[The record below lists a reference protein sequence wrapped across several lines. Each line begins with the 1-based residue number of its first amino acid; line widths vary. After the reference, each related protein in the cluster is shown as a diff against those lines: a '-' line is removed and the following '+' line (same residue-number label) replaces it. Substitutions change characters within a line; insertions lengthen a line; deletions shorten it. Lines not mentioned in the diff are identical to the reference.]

1 MDINKNQQTNTFHKG
16 MDTDT
21 SDVLLGS
28 DQYRYAQ
35 NLRITVDGSGSNGEL
50 HTIKGTE
57 PFNTEFETGEQVL
70 AFSTIRN
77 LCVAIL
83 YKKYKENEQDEEYKR
98 VWRIVKWNP
107 EEENSF
113 VTVFGPSSKKIW
125 DGDDPTLK
133 TLSTVLRWESE
144 KNVKYYIATGVT
156 EIMSINI
163 GEQDSYPFAVD
174 TENPN
179 ADITIDNV
187 YDNAFQYQGDG
198 LPLMTVEIS
207 NRSGSLKPAM
217 VQYAYRLYIQ
227 NGAASDMSPLTKPIY
242 LVKNDHEGYAQVDT
256 TSRAIDISFP
266 QTQITGNLYIQIYR
280 INYQQNGQ
288 LPVVD
293 IIADQPFVSE
303 FDITDTGQSVQS
315 VSAAEFLS
323 ELDTHII
330 PKMIESKGDILYA
343 ANIKDG
349 MSETM
354 ELFTNFDARSYSTG
368 NMYNGNLI
376 FTKTNGAYTQ
386 PNSFDN
392 IEQNGLTHRQFTG
405 NGIATWDNDYWD
417 KIITGGG
424 NVHMDSMTFS
434 REMIAD
440 SLENDDAVYIRI
452 VNPRETEKET
462 LEQEISALRLQIGVL
477 RAFSS
482 TSSSS
487 DPDPQQLEELQTLET
502 TLQTK
507 EDDLGQLK
515 RYELFLIQTNYS
527 YLDGS
532 NRVSNSVIS
541 YSLLSS
547 GDNITPTIKAEES
560 SIPETTDVIVESY
573 TIIPYDDFLAQNQS
587 TVYDYYLGTDEV
599 YYNGIGKYIK
609 WRYVVDDNDNPKY
622 RAGEVYR
629 FGIVLYDEHGK
640 AAPVKWIADI
650 MIPDY
655 YNPNGG
661 EDNLYYNYHVGI
673 EFYVDIP
680 KQLKCSAYDI
690 VRCDRDFSSRY
701 SMFQGIVG
709 FTTCSDTSDSTCFN
723 PGFFTLDTVLTTHTA
738 IVSYKTHRSVGTEQ
752 ETTTTYIS
760 NKWWTGSCKSEDR
773 YKPFKVKRD
782 LLMFACPEYCYNHT
796 QVTDL
801 LNSRSDFELQIIDRR
816 DVSCISGQ
824 SKIDENL
831 TGFLDEQENYLS
843 NDYSVNV
850 KSSVI
855 LSSVYLRDDAR
866 YWVHSP
872 ALNILDNH
880 PNSLNYAGLGFKI
893 GTVGEDSNGR
903 LDLTA
908 DNDLQNN
915 DKFLEL
921 NAGFVALQ
929 SRSDAYS
936 DFDATVDTQ
945 IDEGTWDPHVPQ
957 AWREQYDSTA
967 NRVCTF
973 FNWFGYWGPNT
984 DRDNENN
991 WHIYSSTVLKE
1002 QNGVK
1007 YHSVSYPIKNIAY
1020 VDARQYDQFVEGKS
1034 NTDFNIKA
1042 FDQTTAIQL
1051 GGSNVNFINWS
1062 LGSLNKEWIEDS
1074 NDREH
1079 KSRIELTWNVSGD
1092 VNKYFQY
1099 KVPGGNDRYVGEEWV
1114 TLDSTIQ
1121 WYPIGGGDDL
1131 LLLSLNEEAT
1141 RYTLNDLDFNT
1152 INGMSPRIYVAN
1164 IKKPCVPYG
1173 GYNDASIKSSKF
1185 YSFGNYVSVKDALSH
1200 SSDNDECVHTSIKI
1214 SGGDTFVTHFKYN
1227 ALHWWNNAVYNKQVS
1242 KMCTIYDTVL
1252 ETDVNIDAQYGYL
1265 YRTGRGYSDGEYKIQ
1280 HNAVDGVTGGYSQNK
1295 NSYMYNS
1302 GYSCRPN
1309 LIPKTPDNKTAG
1321 ETDTYDT
1328 RIHYSNRKTNNES
1341 IDSWVDFKSNN
1352 FLDVDTR
1359 FGEITDLKLFK
1370 DKLMFWQNNAAGIIS
1385 TNERTILQSTDD
1397 ASIILGDGSV
1407 LQRFDYISQIYG
1419 QKPNQYTSCAT
1430 NSNLYWWDE
1439 YRKEILHYVE
1449 GYNVVPLSTVKMVKN
1464 YISERTP
1471 VSVPTIS
1478 YDVDNNE
1485 VICHVVTD
1493 DKVANQSLVFNEAVQ
1508 AFTAVYT
1515 FAPVFYGLCMYD
1527 QYMIGGDNEVYK
1539 YNVPQ
1544 HQVTLFRQE
1553 AMPKVKFV
1561 VNAASDFTKTFDIQT
1576 FGGKFYGGGGQAEID
1591 IPNEVYDTHRTTDA
1605 LSPLTFSYNTPLK
1618 QHASIN
1624 GREAVTNA
1632 EYDFRLAIPRNGQD
1646 VDPQVNSFIAKEQW
1660 GNRLRGK
1667 LMQVELS
1674 SNSNSSDFALHYIT
1688 TKYRISWN

>member
-35 NLRITVDGSGSNGEL
+35 NLRITVDGSGTNGEL

-57 PFNTEFETGEQVL
+57 LLNTEFETGEQVL

-83 YKKYKENEQDEEYKR
+83 YKKYKENEQDEEFKR

-174 TENPN
+174 TEDPN

-187 YDNAFQYQGDG
+187 YEKAFQYQGDG
-198 LPLMTVEIS
+198 LPLMTVKIS
-207 NRSGSLKPAM
+207 KRSGSLKPAM

-293 IIADQPFVSE
+293 IIVDQPFVSE
-303 FDITDTGQSVQS
+303 LNITDSGQSIQS
-315 VSAAEFLS
+315 LSAAEFLS
-323 ELDTHII
+323 ELDTHIV
-330 PKMIESKGDILYA
+330 PKIIESKGDILYA

-349 MSETM
+349 MSEASDT
-354 ELFTNFDARSYSTG
+354 FDSFDARSYSTG
-368 NMYNGNLI
+368 NKYNGQAI
-376 FTKTNGAYTQ
+376 VDFDRVTNM
-386 PNSFDN
+386 SL
-392 IEQNGLTHRQFTG
+392 LTHDQFDG
-405 NGIATWDNDYWD
+405 GGIATWNKEYWSPIQVDN
-417 KIITGGG
+417 
-424 NVHMDSMTFS
+424 
-434 REMIAD
+434 E
-440 SLENDDAVYIRI
+440 
-452 VNPRETEKET
+452 
-462 LEQEISALRLQIGVL
+462 
-477 RAFSS
+477 
-482 TSSSS
+482 
-487 DPDPQQLEELQTLET
+487 
-502 TLQTK
+502 
-507 EDDLGQLK
+507 
-515 RYELFLIQTNYS
+515 
-527 YLDGS
+527 
-532 NRVSNSVIS
+532 
-541 YSLLSS
+541 
-547 GDNITPTIKAEES
+547 
-560 SIPETTDVIVESY
+560 
-573 TIIPYDDFLAQNQS
+573 
-587 TVYDYYLGTDEV
+587 
-599 YYNGIGKYIK
+599 YYNGVGKYIK
-609 WRYVVDDNDNPKY
+609 WKYVTNDNENPKY

-629 FGIVLYDEHGK
+629 FGIVLYDKHGK

-655 YNPNGG
+655 YNISSDE
-661 EDNLYYNYHVGI
+661 EDIFYNYHMGI

-680 KQLKCSAYDI
+680 KSLGCSAYDI

-701 SMFQGIVG
+701 TVFQGIVG
-709 FTTCSDTSDSTCFN
+709 FTTCSDTSDTTCFN

-738 IVSYKTHRSVGTEQ
+738 IVDSDTTNPNTYNTNPGTKH
-752 ETTTTYIS
+752 IS
-760 NKWWTGSCKSEDR
+760 DKWWIGSCDYANA
-773 YKPFKVKRD
+773 YKPFKVRRN

-796 QVTDL
+796 QVSDL

-816 DVSCISGQ
+816 DVSYLSGQ
-824 SKIDENL
+824 SKHDYSI
-831 TGFLDEQENYLS
+831 TTVYDEQNNATS
-843 NDYSVNV
+843 DNKYSVEVKHSTDNV
-850 KSSVI
+850 VQP
-855 LSSVYLRDDAR
+855 LMLRDDDR
-866 YWVHSP
+866 IWVHSP

-908 DNDLQNN
+908 DNDLQND

-929 SRSDAYS
+929 SRSDTYS
-936 DFDATVDTQ
+936 DFDAAIDTQ
-945 IDEGTWDPHVPQ
+945 IEEGIWDPHVPQ

-967 NRVCTF
+967 DRVCTF
-973 FNWFGYWGPNT
+973 FNWFGA
-984 DRDNENN
+984 DQSRVDSDNENN
-991 WHIYSSTVLKE
+991 WHVQSSTVLKE
-1002 QNGVK
+1002 ENNTK
-1007 YHSVSYPIKNIAY
+1007 YHSETYHITNIAFA
-1020 VDARQYDQFVEGKS
+1020 DAKQYDQFVEGKS
-1034 NTDFNIKA
+1034 SQDFNIKA
-1042 FDQTTAIQL
+1042 FDQTTPIQL
-1051 GGSNVNFINWS
+1051 ENSNVNFINWS
-1062 LGSLNKEWIEDS
+1062 LGSLNKEWLEDR
-1074 NDREH
+1074 NDGRER
-1079 KSRIELTWNVSGD
+1079 KERIEVTWNVSGD
-1092 VNKYFQY
+1092 VDKYFQFLTPANGTF
-1099 KVPGGNDRYVGEEWV
+1099 PGTEGV
-1114 TLDSTIQ
+1114 TLDSTMA

-1131 LLLSLNEEAT
+1131 ILLSLQEDAT
-1141 RYTLNDLDFNT
+1141 RYTLNDLKVLKIT
-1152 INGMSPRIYVAN
+1152 SPRIYVAN
-1164 IKKPCVPYG
+1164 IKQPCTPYG
-1173 GYNDASIKSSKF
+1173 GYNEASIKNSKF
-1185 YSFGNYVSVKDALSH
+1185 YSFGNYVSLNDYSQQ
-1200 SSDNDECVHTSIKI
+1200 DNENDNLIHTNIKI
-1214 SGGDTFVTHFKYN
+1214 GGGDTFVTHFKYN
-1227 ALHWWNNAVYNKQVS
+1227 ALHWWNNAVYNKHLS
-1242 KMCTIYDTVL
+1242 KMCTIYDTLL

-1280 HNAVDGVTGGYSQNK
+1280 HDAVDGVTGGYSQNK

-1321 ETDTYDT
+1321 ETDTYDS

-1370 DKLMFWQNNAAGIIS
+1370 DKLMFWQNNATGIIS

-1419 QKPNQYTSCAT
+1419 QKPNQHTACAT

-1439 YRKEILHYVE
+1439 YRKEILHYAE

-1471 VSVPTIS
+1471 VDVPTIS

-1493 DKVANQSLVFNEAVQ
+1493 DTVANQSLVFNEAVQ

-1515 FAPVFYGLCMYD
+1515 FSPIFYGLCMYK
-1527 QYMIGGDNEVYK
+1527 QYMIGNNELYE

-1544 HQVTLFRQE
+1544 NKVTLFRQD
-1553 AMPKVKFV
+1553 ATPKVKFV

-1605 LSPLTFSYNTPLK
+1605 LSPLTFSYSTPLK

-1674 SNSNSSDFALHYIT
+1674 SNSNSSDFALYYIT
-1688 TKYRISWN
+1688 TKYRISWI

>member
-35 NLRITVDGSGSNGEL
+35 NLRITVDGSGANGEL
-50 HTIKGTE
+50 HTIKGTKL
-57 PFNTEFETGEQVL
+57 NTEFETGEQVL

-83 YKKYKENEQDEEYKR
+83 YKKYKENEQDEEFKR

-144 KNVKYYIATGVT
+144 KNVKYYIANGVT
-156 EIMSINI
+156 ELLAINI
-163 GEQDSYPFAVD
+163 GKQDNYPFVVD
-174 TENPN
+174 KENNPE
-179 ADITIDNV
+179 ITIDNV
-187 YDNAFQYQGDG
+187 YEKAFQYQGDG
-198 LPLMTVEIS
+198 LPLMTAEVS
-207 NRSGSLKPAM
+207 KSSGSLKPAM

-242 LVKNDHEGYAQVDT
+242 LVKNDHEGYAQTET
-256 TSRAIDISFP
+256 TSRAVDLRFKN
-266 QTQITGNLYIQIYR
+266 TKVTGNLYIQIYR

-288 LPVVD
+288 LPAVD
-293 IIADQPFVSE
+293 IIVDQPFVSE
-303 FDITDTGQSVQS
+303 MYITDTGKSVQS

-343 ANIKDG
+343 ANVKDG

-354 ELFTNFDARSYSTG
+354 ELFTTFDARSYSTG
-368 NMYNGNLI
+368 NMYNGQSM
-376 FTKTNGAYTQ
+376 FTKTGDAYT
-386 PNSFDN
+386 PALSFEDLDQ
-392 IEQNGLTHRQFTG
+392 EHLTHKQFTG
-405 NGIATWDNDYWD
+405 HGIAQWNKEYWD
-417 KIITGGG
+417 KISTDTSEF
-424 NVHMDSMTFS
+424 HMDSMTFS
-434 REMIAD
+434 RELIAD
-440 SLENDDAVYIRI
+440 NIKNNTKVW
-452 VNPRETEKET
+452 
-462 LEQEISALRLQIGVL
+462 LQITNPNEAEIQDINAEIDAL
-477 RAFSS
+477 ELQMSS
-482 TSSSS
+482 LKSLYDSSSS
-487 DPDPQQLEELQTLET
+487 DPSQQEQIQTLEET
-502 TLQTK
+502 ISAKYT
-507 EDDLGQLK
+507 
-515 RYELFLIQTNYS
+515 ELWYLEKYAAFYIKINYS
-527 YLDGS
+527 YLDGE
-532 NRVSNSVIS
+532 NRVSDSIMVWTQH
-541 YSLLSS
+541 SS
-547 GDNITPTIKAEES
+547 GDNI
-560 SIPETTDVIVESY
+560 IPAIQERERYVFDNTDAIVESY
-573 TIIPYDDFLAQNQS
+573 TIIPYENENEGKNI
-587 TVYDYYLGTDEV
+587 VYDYSLNKDIEQ
-599 YYNGIGKYIK
+599 YNGFGKYIK
-609 WRYVVDDNDNPKY
+609 WKYVTDDNDNPKY

-673 EFYVDIP
+673 KFYVDIP
-680 KQLKCSAYDI
+680 KKLKCSAYDI

-701 SMFQGIVG
+701 TLFQGIVG

-723 PGFFTLDTVLTTHTA
+723 PGFFTLDKVITTHNA
-738 IVSYKTHRSVGTEQ
+738 IGEGTYKAGSFFG
-752 ETTTTYIS
+752 I
-760 NKWWTGSCKSEDR
+760 NKKWWIGSCDENDR

-796 QVTDL
+796 QVQDL
-801 LNSRSDFELQIIDRR
+801 LNSRQDFKVQIIDRR
-816 DVSCISGQ
+816 NVSSISGKTKQ
-824 SKIDENL
+824 DDQYS
-831 TGFLDEQENYLS
+831 G
-843 NDYSVNV
+843 YSVPIKRANY
-850 KSSVI
+850 SLI
-855 LSSVYLRDDAR
+855 LRDDDR
-866 YWVHSP
+866 MWVHSP

-880 PNSLNYAGLGFKI
+880 IGSYNYAGLGFKVGKVTSYNKNFNI
-893 GTVGEDSNGR
+893 DDPNCIVDLSGEDYGDFSEG
-903 LDLTA
+903 DG
-908 DNDLQNN
+908 
-915 DKFLEL
+915 FLEL
-921 NAGFVALQ
+921 NAGFVNLQ
-929 SRSDAYS
+929 SRADAFSDPDS
-936 DFDATVDTQ
+936 DVYQENDSDKTTDQ
-945 IDEGTWDPHVPQ
+945 KIEDGSWSKKLPQ
-957 AWREQYDSTA
+957 ALREQYDSTA

-973 FNWFGYWGPNT
+973 FNWFGQH
-984 DRDNENN
+984 ENPDEEDN
-991 WHIYSSTVLKE
+991 WHSNRSEVLETDDQGNDRYSKT
-1002 QNGVK
+1002 
-1007 YHSVSYPIKNIAY
+1007 YDIKNIAY

-1042 FDQTTAIQL
+1042 FDQTTSVQL
-1051 GGSNVNFINWS
+1051 SNSNANFINWS
-1062 LGSLNKEWIEDS
+1062 LGSLTKEYIQAHS
-1074 NDREH
+1074 EH
-1079 KSRIELTWNVSGD
+1079 KDSIQITWNVSEDGT
-1092 VNKYFQY
+1092 NRFMQY
-1099 KVPGGNDRYVGEEWV
+1099 YSPSGVHHDQQTEWLAIRANVG
-1114 TLDSTIQ
+1114 

-1131 LLLSLNEEAT
+1131 ILLGLTENAN
-1141 RYTLNDLDFNT
+1141 RYNINQNDNNNVNLT
-1152 INGMSPRIYVAN
+1152 SPRMYIAN
-1164 IKKPCVPYG
+1164 IKKSCIPYG
-1173 GYNDASIKSSKF
+1173 GYIDSAIKGSKF
-1185 YSFGNYVSVKDALSH
+1185 YSFGNYVSLKDKTAE
-1200 SSDNDECVHTSIKI
+1200 NDLIHTEIKI
-1214 SGGDTFVTHFKYN
+1214 GGGDTFLSHFKYN
-1227 ALHWWNNAVYNKQVS
+1227 ALHWWNNAVYNKGIS
-1242 KMCTIYDTVL
+1242 KMCTIYDTLL

-1309 LIPKTPDNKTAG
+1309 LIPKMPDNKTAG

-1439 YRKEILHYVE
+1439 YRKEILHYAE

-1471 VSVPTIS
+1471 VDVPTIS

-1493 DKVANQSLVFNEAVQ
+1493 DTVVNQSLVFNEAVQ

-1515 FAPVFYGLCMYD
+1515 FSPVFYGLCMYK
-1527 QYMIGGDNEVYK
+1527 QYMIGNNKLYE

-1544 HQVTLFRQE
+1544 NQVTLFRQD
-1553 AMPKVKFV
+1553 ATPKVKFV
-1561 VNAASDFTKTFDIQT
+1561 INAASDFTKTFDIQT
-1576 FGGKFYGGGGQAEID
+1576 FGGKFYGGGGQAEIN